1 MLTDAERS
9 RKEKRV
15 EVSKRLLKMGGQN
28 KDGLPESRKAQKA
41 MKEAKEELERQARR
55 KDKSSP
61 KGSSQKFADVE
72 GYEGGGEVRG
82 CGSAVRGTKFKGV
95 F

>member
-15 EVSKRLLKMGGQN
+15 EISKRLLKMGGQN

-55 KDKSSP
+55 KAKSSS

-72 GYEGGGEVRG
+72 GYESGGEVRG
-82 CGSAVRGTKFKGV
+82 CGSAMRGTKFKGI